1 MPEIQPAF
9 AALRILIVDDEANI
23 RTQLSLFLE
32 ADGHR
37 VVAHGSIHEA
47 LVEAS
52 WQAFDLVFLD
62 VRLGMENGLD
72 FIPRLLAESPW
83 AKVVVITAYASIDTA
98 VEAMKRGAADY
109 LPKPFSPAQVR
120 LVTQKVAERRLLER
134 RVEALQLALGGI
146 DPELDFP
153 TANAA
158 MARAIE
164 LARQVASSQAT
175 ILIRG
180 EIGTG
185 KGRLARAIHGW
196 SNRAE
201 APFATAL
208 CHTTATDVL
217 DAELFGLSLKDRSD
231 SVSESPGWVEFC
243 DGGTLHLE
251 QIAETPPSL
260 QPKLLRLLRDR
271 EYERHNDFKMRQTN
285 VRVVATTSADLE
297 HAVRRGRLRADLLL
311 ALDVIKIDLPPLRQ
325 RIEDIRL
332 LASRYLAHFGR
343 ESHRTIGGFTSSAI
357 DALERHSWPGNVRE
371 LRNVIERAVLIC
383 KAEEIGIEHLPNNL
397 LNSPCNYTIGD
408 LVPLEIIQDLH
419 IRKVV
424 ASSRTIASAASIL
437 GVHSGTII
445 RRMKRFGRETTL
457 PDASSTDKSAANG
470 AIIEPSASG
479 GALDGGA
486 INGGTINGSNQ

>member
-1 MPEIQPAF
+1 MSEIQPAS
-9 AALRILIVDDEANI
+9 ATLRILVVDDEANI

-62 VRLGMENGLD
+62 LRLGLDNGLD

-83 AKVVVITAYASIDTA
+83 AKIVVITAYASIDTA
-98 VEAMKRGAADY
+98 VESMKRGAADY
-109 LPKPFSPAQVR
+109 LAKPFSPAQVR
-120 LVTQKVAERRLLER
+120 LLTQKVAQRRLLER
-134 RVEALQLALGGI
+134 RVESLQLALGGI
-146 DPELDFP
+146 DPEADLP
-153 TANAA
+153 TANAG

-164 LARQVASSQAT
+164 LARQVANSRAT

-196 SNRAE
+196 SSRAD

-208 CHTTATDVL
+208 CQTTTTDVL
-217 DAELFGLSLKDRSD
+217 DAELFGLSLKDRQD
-231 SVSESPGWVEFC
+231 SVSDSPGWVEFC

-251 QIAETPPSL
+251 EIGESPPSL

-285 VRVVATTSADLE
+285 VRVVATTSIDLDN
-297 HAVRRGRLRADLLL
+297 AVRRGRLRADLLL
-311 ALDVIKIDLPPLRQ
+311 ALEVIRIDLPPLRQ
-325 RIEDIRL
+325 RAEDIRL
-332 LASRYLAHFGR
+332 LANRYLAHFGR
-343 ESHRTIGGFTSSAI
+343 DSHRTIAAFTPAAI
-357 DALERHSWPGNVRE
+357 DALEKHSWPGNVRE

-383 KAEEIGIEHLPNNL
+383 KEDEIGIEHLPANL
-397 LNSPCNYTIGD
+397 LNSPCNYAIGD
-408 LVPLEIIQDLH
+408 LVPLEIIEDLH

-424 ASSRTIASAASIL
+424 SSTRTIASAANIL
-437 GVHSGTII
+437 GVHTGTII
-445 RRMKRFGRETTL
+445 RRMKRFGKDAAAPL
-457 PDASSTDKSAANG
+457 PDPQSQPTPPQSPQPQSTSNG
-470 AIIEPSASG
+470 A
-479 GALDGGA
+479 A
-486 INGGTINGSNQ
+486 IDRPAN